1 MMTITELV
9 SHLQAIYTEHGD
21 IGVRIDA
28 DFTKDTQPQAVTD
41 LVVGQFMKEGGI
53 YSVVLYPHK
62 ILTEEHL
69 ESIGHA

>member
-41 LVVGQFMKEGGI
+41 LVVGQFCYLLDIQLVGQPGPQNAD
-53 YSVVLYPHK
+53 SWF
-62 ILTEEHL
+62 
-69 ESIGHA
+69 